1 MEAKMSKL
9 KIALS
14 SCVIALALV
23 FSSIAQAQFIFEE
36 LSTAR
41 NRINF
46 PELTADEKRIVA
58 EQAQVLL
65 AGVYTNRFQKQEF
78 YPGVTDPAIAIQAVV
93 DNIDNLSVDEMEAQ
107 IYQIFASQRDLHLN
121 YIFPQPYASSRA
133 FLPLNF
139 TRTRGFRN
147 FFEVRVNSVNADQ
160 FAEFAPDQRVPEIGD
175 QVISYN
181 GVPVRTAVKNLLT
194 VGQGANRFGGFN
206 RAVARLTFAPQIV
219 QLLPEEDEVTIKFRS
234 AKRSKRGQPRHYS
247 ITMPWVT
254 RTPEPVSAN
263 ARFAPQATQD
273 KKPAKLTRDHFLRGE
288 DIYQNEHTKFLKEN
302 GLIPESMFPNN
313 ASNERV
319 LTWGVIENRRGKFGY
334 LNLSS
339 FVPDSGVDA
348 TIEEIRRLIFEEFG
362 ETRGLIFDVRNN
374 GGGFVNLADKLPQL
388 FTRGD
393 AVNGQA
399 RVLNTDTTLEIFNN
413 SPFGIV
419 FPELA
424 TALNDVAGTDAT
436 HSGLVPFNSSEEVN
450 TLGQIYNGPVAVLA
464 NGNSYSASDLFTC
477 QMQDSGAAF
486 MFGEEPRTGAGG
498 ATVREHS
505 QYAQFVPTAF
515 EPLPATHRMRTAVL
529 QGIRSGLNEGKFIE
543 DFGCEADLVV
553 SPVKS
558 DLSDGGER
566 QIQTITRALSYLS
579 YFPRYR
585 SGVRAPS
592 NESLIFRG
600 RGNLDFPLKVR
611 NTPLIRVTVNGV
623 VVDQQYGYGFGT
635 RTIPVVFPDDLTTG
649 TVNTVLIE
657 GLSYYGTRK
666 WNLKRQLVVL
676 EEAIT
681 IDDTGFEIDFATE
694 PATLPF
700 SIINQNAPEN
710 GWNLAA
716 PNLQVGFNPTYVD
729 NVNTDAL
736 LLLDLSARE
745 SVELSF
751 DMEYD
756 TEVDFDFIEVFVS
769 SPDGNRQTLLLD
781 SGAQALQTFNFDLS
795 EFAGQ
800 NGVQLHFRFTSDGG
814 VVAPGVKL
822 QRVSI
827 R

>member
-1 MEAKMSKL
+1 MSKL

-14 SCVIALALV
+14 SCVITLTLV
-23 FSSIAQAQFIFEE
+23 FANFAHAQFVFEE

-41 NRINF
+41 DRINF
-46 PELTADEKRIVA
+46 PDLTTDEKRVIA
-58 EQAQVLL
+58 EQAQILL
-65 AGVYTNRFQKQEF
+65 SGVYVNRFQKQDF
-78 YPGVTDPAIAIQAVV
+78 YPGVTDPAPAIQAVV
-93 DNIDNLSVDEMEAQ
+93 DNIDSLSVDEMEAQ

-121 YIFPQPYASSRA
+121 YIFPQPYASSRT

-139 TRTRGFRN
+139 TRTQGFRD
-147 FFEVRVNSVNADQ
+147 FFEVRVDSVNADQ
-160 FAEFAPDQRVPEIGD
+160 FTEFAPEQRVPEIGD

-181 GVPVRTAVKNLLT
+181 GVPVRNAIDNLLT

-219 QLLPEEDEVTIKFRS
+219 QLLPEEDQVTIEFRS
-234 AKRSKRGQPRHYS
+234 TKRSKKGRFERYS
-247 ITMPWVT
+247 VTLPWITS
-254 RTPEPVSAN
+254 TPEIVSSS
-263 ARFAPQATQD
+263 ARFAPRATQEAA
-273 KKPAKLTRDHFLRGE
+273 PSKLTREHFLRGD
-288 DIYQNEHTKFLKEN
+288 DIYQTEYAKFRQEN
-302 GLIPESMFPNN
+302 GLMPKSTFPNN

-362 ETRGLIFDVRNN
+362 DTRGLIFDVRNN
-374 GGGFVNLADKLPQL
+374 GGGFLDLADKLPQL
-388 FTRGD
+388 FGRGD
-393 AVNGQA
+393 AVNAQG
-399 RVLNTDTTLEIFNN
+399 RLLNTDTTLEIFNN
-413 SPFGIV
+413 SLFGAV

-424 TALNDVAGTDAT
+424 TALNEVAGTDAT
-436 HSGLVPFNSSEEVN
+436 HSGLVPFNSAESVN
-450 TLGQIYNGPVAVLA
+450 ALGQLYNGPVAVLA
-464 NGNSYSASDLFTC
+464 NGNSYSASDFFTC

-486 MFGEEPRTGAGG
+486 VFGEEPRTGAGG

-515 EPLPATHRMRTAVL
+515 EPLPATHRMRTAVV
-529 QGIRSGLNEGKFIE
+529 QNIRSGLNQGEFIE
-543 DFGCEADLVV
+543 DFGCEADLLI

-566 QIQTITRALSYLS
+566 QIETITRALTYLS

-585 SGVRAPS
+585 SSVRAPT

-600 RGNLDFPLKVR
+600 RGDLNFPISVR
-611 NTPLIRVTVNGV
+611 NTPLVRISVNGT
-623 VVDQQYGYGFGT
+623 VVDEQYSYGFGT
-635 RTIPVVFPDDLTTG
+635 RTVPVVFPSGLVTG
-649 TVNTVLIE
+649 AVNNVVIE
-657 GLSYYGTRK
+657 GISYFGTRQ

-676 EEAIT
+676 EEGVT
-681 IDDTGFEIDFATE
+681 IGDSGFDIDFAT
-694 PATLPF
+694 ATSALPF

-710 GWNLAA
+710 GWNLTS

-736 LLLDLSARE
+736 LLLDLSSRE
-745 SVELSF
+745 RVALSF

-756 TEVDFDFIEVFVS
+756 TEADFDFIEVFVS
-769 SPDGNRQTLLLD
+769 GADGRSQTLLRD
-781 SGAQALQTFNFDLS
+781 SGIQALQTYNFDIS
-795 EFAGQ
+795 QFAGQ
-800 NGVQLHFRFTSDGG
+800 NGVQLHFRFTSDGA